1 MISIGY
7 HIRQA
12 NDPLSPIRISEL
24 ARRIQSPDQRFI
36 DFISQLRSVMS
47 LDVRKYRELKTRLP
61 YIVAGN
67 FHPPFRKI
75 ENFGS
80 TAMLILDFDHLRQ
93 KEIEIEELRKKI
105 ISDEKVLLLFK
116 SPSGDGLKV
125 FYRLAVPFYDP
136 SKYSVFYK
144 LFASKVANELDA
156 HQVVDK
162 VTSDVSRACFVSYD
176 PDLYLNESARLI
188 QSDTYVDFNQPL
200 EFIDFEQKKILDQA
214 VSVDRSLLQ
223 NEESIKT
230 VSNQQ
235 DIPHEMWEKIKEQ
248 LNPSLVVKKEK
259 KIFVPEQLDLIL
271 EKLHNS
277 IKAAGME
284 VDSVKNIH
292 YGKQIR
298 VMMQHWW
305 GEINIF
311 YGKKG
316 FSVVKS
322 TKSGCSEKLT
332 ELAAIIAFQ
341 TLNEEE

>member
-12 NDPLSPIRISEL
+12 NDPLKPLRISDL
-24 ARRIQSPDQRFI
+24 ARRIQSPEQVFI
-36 DFISQLRSVMS
+36 DFILQLRSVMS
-47 LDVRKYRELKTRLP
+47 LDAKKYRELKTRLP
-61 YIVAGN
+61 YVVAGN

-80 TAMLILDFDHLRQ
+80 TAVLILDFDHLRQ
-93 KEIEIEELRKKI
+93 KEINIEAFKMKI
-105 ISDEKVLLLFK
+105 IADDKTLLLFK

-125 FYRLAVPFYDP
+125 FYQLAVPFYDP

-144 LFASKVANELDA
+144 LFASKIANDLGA

-176 PDLYLNESARLI
+176 PDVYLNESATLVKAE
-188 QSDTYVDFNQPL
+188 TYVDFNQPL
-200 EFIDFEQKKILDQA
+200 EFLEFEQKKAIEKSNSADKSIQ
-214 VSVDRSLLQ
+214 Q
-223 NEESIKT
+223 YEESVKT
-230 VSNQQ
+230 ASSQQ
-235 DIPHEMWEKIKEQ
+235 DIPQEIWEKIKSQ
-248 LNPSLVVKKEK
+248 LNPSLAVKKEK

-271 EKLHNS
+271 EKL
-277 IKAAGME
+277 KAAISSAGME
-284 VDSVKNIH
+284 VEGIKNIH
-292 YGKQIR
+292 YGKQIK
-298 VMMQHWW
+298 VKMQHWW
-305 GEINIF
+305 GEINVF

-316 FSVVKS
+316 YSVVKS

-332 ELAAIIAFQ
+332 EVAAMIVSQ

>member
-12 NDPLSPIRISEL
+12 NDPLHPIKISEL
-24 ARRIQSPDQRFI
+24 ARRIQSPEQRFI
-36 DFISQLRSVMS
+36 DFILQLQSVIA

-61 YIVAGN
+61 YVVAGS

-80 TAMLILDFDHLRQ
+80 TSLLILDFDHLRQ
-93 KEIEIEELRKKI
+93 KEIRIEELRNKI
-105 ISDEKVLLLFK
+105 ISDKKVLMVFK

-125 FYRLAVPFYDP
+125 FYRLAVPFYDTAKF
-136 SKYSVFYK
+136 SIFYK
-144 LFASKVANELDA
+144 LFASKVASELNA

-176 PDLYLNESARLI
+176 PDLYLNESACLVKPEA
-188 QSDTYVDFNQPL
+188 YVDFNQPL
-200 EFIDFEQKKILDQA
+200 EFIDFEQKKISEQVNLSDTTDK
-214 VSVDRSLLQ
+214 SK
-223 NEESIKT
+223 EETAKT
-230 VSNQQ
+230 ASNQQ
-235 DIPHEMWEKIKEQ
+235 DIPSEMWEKIKEQ
-248 LNPSLVVKKEK
+248 LNPSLAIKKEK
-259 KIFVPEQLDLIL
+259 KIYVPEQLDQIL
-271 EKLHNS
+271 EKLRDAF
-277 IKAAGME
+277 KAANLE
-284 VDSVKNIH
+284 VYSIKNIH
-292 YGKQIR
+292 YGKQINVR
-298 VMMQHWW
+298 MQHWW
-305 GEINIF
+305 GEINVF

-332 ELAAIIAFQ
+332 EWAAMIVHK

>member
-12 NDPLSPIRISEL
+12 NDPLHPIKITEL
-24 ARRIQSPDQRFI
+24 ARRIQSPDQRFV
-36 DFISQLRSVMS
+36 DFILQLRSVIS
-47 LDVRKYRELKTRLP
+47 LDAKKYRELKTRLP
-61 YIVAGN
+61 YVVAGN

-80 TAMLILDFDHLRQ
+80 TAIVILDFDHLRQ
-93 KEIEIEELRKKI
+93 KEINIDVLKERI
-105 ISDEKVLLLFK
+105 ISDEKVLMLFK

-136 SKYSVFYK
+136 AKYSVFYK
-144 LFASKVANELDA
+144 LFASKVANELAA

-176 PDLYLNESARLI
+176 PDLYLNEASRLI
-188 QSDTYVDFNQPL
+188 QPEAYVDFNQPL
-200 EFIDFEQKKILDQA
+200 EFIDFEQKKVVKQA
-214 VSVDRSLLQ
+214 VSVGKTNIQHEDLS
-223 NEESIKT
+223 KT

-235 DIPHEMWEKIKEQ
+235 DIPQEMWEKIKEQ

-259 KIFVPEQLDLIL
+259 KIYVPEQLDQIL
-271 EKLHNS
+271 EKLHAS

-284 VDSVKNIH
+284 IESVKNIH
-292 YGKQIR
+292 YGKQIK

-332 ELAAIIAFQ
+332 DLAAMIASQ
-341 TLNEEE
+341 TLNEEA

>member
-12 NDPLSPIRISEL
+12 NDPLHPIKIAEL

-36 DFISQLRSVMS
+36 DFILQLRSVMS

-61 YIVAGN
+61 YVVAGN
-67 FHPPFRKI
+67 FHPSFRKI

-80 TAMLILDFDHLRQ
+80 TAVLILDFDHLRQ
-93 KEIEIEELRKKI
+93 KELDIGELKRK
-105 ISDEKVLLLFK
+105 ISADEKVLMAFE

-125 FYRLAVPFYDP
+125 FYRLAVPFYDAA
-136 SKYSVFYK
+136 KYSVFYK
-144 LFASKVANELDA
+144 LFAAKIANELAA

-176 PDLYLNESARLI
+176 PDLYLNETARLI
-188 QSDTYVDFNQPL
+188 QPEAYVDFNQPL

-214 VSVDRSLLQ
+214 VSVDNTIIQHGAST
-223 NEESIKT
+223 KT

-235 DIPHEMWEKIKEQ
+235 DIPQEMWEKIKEQ
-248 LNPSLVVKKEK
+248 LNPSLAIKKEK
-259 KIFVPEQLDLIL
+259 KIFVPEQLDQIL
-271 EKLHNS
+271 EKLHAS

-284 VDSVKNIH
+284 VESVKNIH
-292 YGKQIR
+292 YGKQIK
-298 VMMQHWW
+298 VLMQHWW

-311 YGKKG
+311 YGKRG

-332 ELAAIIAFQ
+332 ELAAMIASQ

>member
-24 ARRIQSPDQRFI
+24 ARRIQTPDQRFI

-61 YIVAGN
+61 YVVAGN

-80 TAMLILDFDHLRQ
+80 TAILILDFDHLRQ
-93 KEIEIEELRKKI
+93 KEIEIEELKKKLV
-105 ISDEKVLLLFK
+105 SDEKVLMLFK

-144 LFASKVANELDA
+144 LFAGKVASELSA

-176 PDLYLNESARLI
+176 PELYLNESARLI
-188 QSDTYVDFNQPL
+188 QPDAYVDFNQPL
-200 EFIDFEQKKILDQA
+200 EFIDFEQKKLSVQA
-214 VSVDRSLLQ
+214 APSDDSTFPTAERT
-223 NEESIKT
+223 KT

-235 DIPHEMWEKIKEQ
+235 DIPQEMWEKIKEQ
-248 LNPSLVVKKEK
+248 LNPSLVIKKEK
-259 KIFVPEQLDLIL
+259 KIFVPEQLDQIL
-271 EKLHNS
+271 EKLS
-277 IKAAGME
+277 ASFKAAGME
-284 VDSVKNIH
+284 VESVKNIH
-292 YGKQIR
+292 YGKQIK
-298 VMMQHWW
+298 VLMQHWW

-311 YGKKG
+311 YGKRG

-332 ELAAIIAFQ
+332 ELAAMIASQ